1 MKKLHDTIPIPPKA
15 SQVIGMLLRD
25 IRTQAGLTQKQVGEK
40 IGCFAHR
47 ICYLEK
53 GRFIPNL
60 DTIHK
65 FAKACGR
72 DFIIVLATEDD
83 KKIINRLNN

>member
-1 MKKLHDTIPIPPKA
+1 MRKPHNTIPTVPQA
-15 SQVIGMLLRD
+15 SRVIGVLLRE
-25 IRTQAGLTQKQVGEK
+25 IRTQDGLTQKQVADKMGCLNHK
-40 IGCFAHR
+40 ISRWENGH
-47 ICYLEK
+47 I
-53 GRFIPNL
+53 IPNL

-83 KKIINRLNN
+83 KKIINRLNQ